1 MQHVHP
7 SLSLSLYLSIYLS
20 IFDMNGD
27 VPPGA
32 STGQLEPVVRTVADF
47 NTAEVH
53 TRERERERERE
64 KRKKTKKKIPRTYV
78 GDAITKDIVGGGR
91 GHSATRSD

>member
-1 MQHVHP
+1 
-7 SLSLSLYLSIYLS
+7 
-20 IFDMNGD
+20 MNGD

-53 TRERERERERE
+53 TRERERERERKE
-64 KRKKTKKKIPRTYV
+64 KNKKKKIPRTDV